1 MALPSL
7 WSGNLR
13 LSLVLI
19 PVRLVPAVST
29 EEAISFRQ
37 IHEPS
42 GTPIRQVKGVRDGDT
57 FTEVPD
63 EEIVKG
69 YEYAKGSH
77 VLIDP
82 KEIDDLKLEAK
93 HTIDM
98 VRFVDEDEIDTR
110 YWEKPYYLVPDG
122 DEADEGYAI
131 MQRALAET
139 GKVAIGQLI
148 LHGRQHLVGIKVLK
162 GGLMLSIL
170 RYAAE
175 LRDPKPYFE
184 GINFEPQS
192 EAVGLAKELI
202 EAETGR
208 FEPEKIPDKYAETL
222 RELLQAKVEERAP
235 QIEVAPEGRHRKS
248 STSWRR
254 LRRVCRQKD
263 APRCGTQCGGEWAS
277 PLRRTS
283 QGRGRHDRDQASVER
298 RIDVNRLKL
307 NQPSSWLPQPSH
319 YFDWVQREFIEA
331 SPPVRSVSFRL
342 IEFHQNQAIIYCLF
356 AATQRGDRRAV
367 KR

>member
-1 MALPSL
+1 MTKVFCPRLMLASNLFVALGNVLFGVLVCVMPPPSL

-19 PVRLVPAVST
+19 PVRLVPAIST

-42 GTPIRQVKGVRDGDT
+42 GTPIRQVKGIRDGDT

-69 YEYAKGSH
+69 YEYAKGEH

-82 KEIDDLKLEAK
+82 KEIEDLKLEAK

-122 DEADEGYAI
+122 DEAGEGYAI

-148 LHGRQHLVGIKVLK
+148 MGGRAHLVGIKALK
-162 GGLMLSIL
+162 NGLMLSIL
-170 RYAAE
+170 RYADE

-184 GINFEPQS
+184 NINAELNT

-202 EAETGR
+202 EAESGR
-208 FEPEKIPDKYAETL
+208 FEPDKLPDTYAETL
-222 RELLQAKVEERAP
+222 RELLQAKVEQRAP
-235 QIEVAPEGRHRKS
+235 QIEVATEGKPPEVINIMAALKESMQAKGRAKVRDAVRRKMG
-248 STSWRR
+248 
-254 LRRVCRQKD
+254 K
-263 APRCGTQCGGEWAS
+263 APREKTKPQPTRPRPS
-277 PLRRTS
+277 TRRTA
-283 QGRGRHDRDQASVER
+283 H
-298 RIDVNRLKL
+298 
-307 NQPSSWLPQPSH
+307 
-319 YFDWVQREFIEA
+319 
-331 SPPVRSVSFRL
+331 
-342 IEFHQNQAIIYCLF
+342 
-356 AATQRGDRRAV
+356 
-367 KR
+367 

>member
-1 MALPSL
+1 MAPPSL

-19 PVRLVPAVST
+19 PVRLIPAIST

-42 GTPIRQVKGVRDGDT
+42 GTPIRQVKGIRDGDT

-69 YEYAKGSH
+69 YEYVKGHH

-82 KEIDDLKLEAK
+82 KEIDELKLEAK

-98 VRFVDEDEIDTR
+98 VRFVDDDEIDTR

-139 GKVAIGQLI
+139 RKVAIGQLI
-148 LHGRQHLVGIKVLK
+148 LHGRQHLVGIKALA
-162 GGLMLSIL
+162 GGLVLSIL
-170 RYAAE
+170 RYQDE
-175 LRDPKPYFE
+175 LRDLTPYFE
-184 GINFEPQS
+184 GINTKAEP

-202 EAETGR
+202 ESESGR
-208 FEPEKIPDKYAETL
+208 FEREKIPDTYAATL
-222 RELLQAKVEERAP
+222 RELLRAKVEERAP
-235 QIEVAPEGRHRKS
+235 QIEVATEGKAPKEVINIMAALKESMQAKGRAKVRDAVHRRMGKHA
-248 STSWRR
+248 TEEQPR
-254 LRRVCRQKD
+254 LR
-263 APRCGTQCGGEWAS
+263 AS
-277 PLRRTS
+277 RLRPSPRRTA
-283 QGRGRHDRDQASVER
+283 H
-298 RIDVNRLKL
+298 
-307 NQPSSWLPQPSH
+307 
-319 YFDWVQREFIEA
+319 
-331 SPPVRSVSFRL
+331 
-342 IEFHQNQAIIYCLF
+342 
-356 AATQRGDRRAV
+356 
-367 KR
+367 

>member
-1 MALPSL
+1 MPPPSL

-19 PVRLVPAVST
+19 PVRLIPAVST

-69 YEYAKGSH
+69 YEYAKGQH

-98 VRFVDEDEIDTR
+98 VRFVDEEEIDSR

-122 DEADEGYAI
+122 DEADEGYSI
-131 MQRALAET
+131 MQQALAET
-139 GKVAIGQLI
+139 RKIAIGQLI
-148 LHGRQHLVGIKVLK
+148 MQGRQHLVGIKALG
-162 GGLMLSIL
+162 GGLVLSIL
-170 RYAAE
+170 RYPDE

-184 GINFEPQS
+184 GINTEPEP

-202 EAETGR
+202 EAESGR
-208 FEPEKIPDKYAETL
+208 FEPEKMPDTYAETL
-222 RELLQAKVEERAP
+222 RELLRAKVEQRAP
-235 QIEVAPEGRHRKS
+235 QI
-248 STSWRR
+248 
-254 LRRVCRQKD
+254 RVCD
-263 APRCGTQCGGEWAS
+263 
-277 PLRRTS
+277 
-283 QGRGRHDRDQASVER
+283 
-298 RIDVNRLKL
+298 
-307 NQPSSWLPQPSH
+307 
-319 YFDWVQREFIEA
+319 
-331 SPPVRSVSFRL
+331 
-342 IEFHQNQAIIYCLF
+342 
-356 AATQRGDRRAV
+356 
-367 KR
+367 